1 MIQINIQSP
10 FLDPKDFNHPTILN
24 SHSLKLNCQKL
35 VYIIYKYVC
44 IDNTCKNS
52 KLQGV
57 QIFNRDHISYKNFPK
72 MVFENSLNQL
82 NF

>member
-1 MIQINIQSP
+1 M
-10 FLDPKDFNHPTILN
+10 
-24 SHSLKLNCQKL
+24 
-35 VYIIYKYVC
+35 YVC

>member
-1 MIQINIQSP
+1 M
-10 FLDPKDFNHPTILN
+10 
-24 SHSLKLNCQKL
+24 
-35 VYIIYKYVC
+35 YVC

-72 MVFENSLNQL
+72 MVIENSLNQL